1 MARDSGEVIQEL
13 IAALSP
19 LVAKAAGEGE
29 RVGHLLLVLGAGR
42 FCAEAGRDDAAEALR
57 EFATM
62 VERGQVQ
69 DPFTGI

>member
-1 MARDSGEVIQEL
+1 MARDSSDIIQEL

-19 LVAKAAGEGE
+19 AVAKAAHGGD

-42 FCAEAGRDDAAEALR
+42 FCAEAGPADAAEALR

-69 DPFTGI
+69 DPFTGV